1 MTSDG
6 CAGTINAVNHL
17 EHIQCKVLLLGTSMT
32 EPYWPSSTYS
42 RLRAHNKVSLTY
54 VPRGNLMLVLTSPS
68 GTRSTLLFP
77 RPRDTLGSR
86 WWNLEMELLTTSLVP
101 DSTSGLSSPSTFGGR
116 RQLALGRLRWDLSSK
131 KSCQL
136 FILLILLN
144 ELLDR
149 SPLEDISH

>member
-32 EPYWPSSTYS
+32 EPYSTYI
-42 RLRAHNKVSLTY
+42 RLRDHNKVSLTY

-86 WWNLEMELLTTSLVP
+86 
-101 DSTSGLSSPSTFGGR
+101 
-116 RQLALGRLRWDLSSK
+116 
-131 KSCQL
+131 
-136 FILLILLN
+136 
-144 ELLDR
+144 
-149 SPLEDISH
+149 